1 MRTRH
6 KTLSTWNS
14 LRNSI
19 YVFYYFNSCSFGRF
33 PVNLYDVTIKSF
45 PNYKDT
51 ESESAPCVHF
61 TQYLEKQ
68 SNQNGNMSEDLSF
81 CRGPLNNYY
90 ARKQPNTYSNDSGWQ
105 QQFPAP
111 WVSSLCQ
118 WSYCKNL
125 IWRDSQAAYHSMKG
139 GLHFSLPL
147 HLWRALLVFFVFM
160 WLHMKLRTWIASLAL
175 VHI

>member
-1 MRTRH
+1 MF
-6 KTLSTWNS
+6 
-14 LRNSI
+14 SI
-19 YVFYYFNSCSFGRF
+19 ISILALFGRF
-33 PVNLYDVTIKSF
+33 PVNFYDVTINSF

-51 ESESAPCVHF
+51 ESEAAPCMHF
-61 TQYLEKQ
+61 IQYLEKQ
-68 SNQNGNMSEDLSF
+68 SNQDENISEDLSF
-81 CRGPLNNYY
+81 CTGPWNIYC
-90 ARKQPNTYSNDSGWQ
+90 ARKQPNTYSNESGWHQ
-105 QQFPAP
+105 HR

-147 HLWRALLVFFVFM
+147 HLRRAVLVCLLFM
-160 WLHMKLRTWIASLAL
+160 WLHMKLWTWIASLAL